1 MNGYTYCACRDCM
14 EIAIG
19 ESGKALC
26 HACEDAGCELGSE
39 CGADGNYNVLD
50 NHDDERDMGED
61 EAEDGPEEEP
71 PVCPLDGGD
80 GIPLGG
86 LGNLMHYRCRA
97 CGMNFSH
104 TKE

>member
-1 MNGYTYCACRDCM
+1 
-14 EIAIG
+14 
-19 ESGKALC
+19 
-26 HACEDAGCELGSE
+26 DAGCETNEGE
-39 CGADGNYNVLD
+39 CLADGAY
-50 NHDDERDMGED
+50 GGD

-71 PVCPLDGGD
+71 PTCPLDGGD

>member
-1 MNGYTYCACRDCM
+1 MSNDGYTYCACRDCM

-19 ESGKALC
+19 ISGETMC
-26 HACEDAGCELGSE
+26 HACEEAGCELDSE
-39 CGADGNYNVLD
+39 CEAEGAYGG
-50 NHDDERDMGED
+50 DEAED

-71 PVCPLDGGD
+71 PTCPLDGGD